1 MIVLDATSFGG
12 SAYGKPKLT
21 VHLNNVYCTG
31 SEENIA
37 QCTYTSF
44 SLEDGKALL
53 DQVEVAGVSCK
64 QPNVCEV
71 PLTGGNDCS
80 PGDIRLTVKNNP
92 AQQINSTTSQGNLE
106 YCYKGLWSSV
116 CAISESAATVACKQM
131 GFTSYSCKSKLI
143 PISKGCL
150 LHLLSKDAS
159 KFTEPIQGHLFMMM
173 AVLENH
179 NNNNNNKATQALLG
193 TWCAAREPVK
203 PT

>member
-1 MIVLDATSFGG
+1 MGPDSELGWSQKDAQVVCRELGLLVEGRKHHLQEFDCFNIACLHMIVLDATAIGG

-21 VHLNNVYCTG
+21 VHLSNVYCTG

-53 DQVEVAGVSCK
+53 DQVKVAGVSCK

-71 PLTGGNDCS
+71 PPTGGNDCS
-80 PGDIRLTVKNNP
+80 PGDIRLTIENNP
-92 AQQINSTTSQGNLE
+92 AKQINSTTSQGNLE

-131 GFTSYSCKSKLI
+131 GFTSYFCKSKLI
-143 PISKGCL
+143 PISKG
-150 LHLLSKDAS
+150 
-159 KFTEPIQGHLFMMM
+159 
-173 AVLENH
+173 
-179 NNNNNNKATQALLG
+179 
-193 TWCAAREPVK
+193 
-203 PT
+203 